1 MLSRP
6 AIDIRGDEEMAEPR
20 PSRAPRSDGP
30 RTTLRVPPALVAI
43 ADRMAAELHVSR
55 NDALLRLASH
65 GASLYERERQ
75 IVERKEQR
83 WQAVMEAMD
92 ARVGDDLGA
101 FTSPEE
107 AYEAVMN
114 ARADLLDLPPE

>member
-1 MLSRP
+1 MLSQP
-6 AIDIRGDEEMAEPR
+6 AIDIRGDKAMAKSQ
-20 PSRAPRSDGP
+20 PSRAPRSEGP
-30 RTTLRVPPALVAI
+30 RTTLRVPPALVTI

-92 ARVGDDLGA
+92 AEVGDDSGEFSSA
-101 FTSPEE
+101 EE
-107 AYEAVMN
+107 AYEAVMS

>member
-1 MLSRP
+1 
-6 AIDIRGDEEMAEPR
+6 
-20 PSRAPRSDGP
+20 
-30 RTTLRVPPALVAI
+30 
-43 ADRMAAELHVSR
+43 MAAELHVSR

-92 ARVGDDLGA
+92 AEVGDDSGEFSSA
-101 FTSPEE
+101 EE
-107 AYEAVMN
+107 AYEAVMS

>member
-1 MLSRP
+1 MLSQP
-6 AIDIRGDEEMAEPR
+6 AIDIRGDEAMAESR
-20 PSRAPRSDGP
+20 PGRAPRSEGP

-92 ARVGDDLGA
+92 AEVGDDSGEFA
-101 FTSPEE
+101 SAEE
-107 AYEAVMN
+107 AYEAVMS

>member
-1 MLSRP
+1 
-6 AIDIRGDEEMAEPR
+6 MAEQRPR
-20 PSRAPRSDGP
+20 PSRAPRSEGP

-43 ADRMAAELHVSR
+43 ADRMASELHVSR

-65 GASLYERERQ
+65 GASLYEQERQ

-83 WQAVMEAMD
+83 WQAVIEAMD
-92 ARVGDDLGA
+92 AEADHDLGEFPSA
-101 FTSPEE
+101 QE

-114 ARADLLDLPPE
+114 ARADLLDLQPE